1 MKTNLK
7 RAAAVVTTAAVIF
20 TEGAAFPSATVL
32 ANTSDAGI
40 YSQMT
45 KEEVENIKKL
55 TEAEYAGYAKS
66 DAGVL
71 LIDKVTE
78 QSDYTKAYLQEDS
91 VIRYIGTDGTMQNVS
106 NKDADGN
113 VLFDVIYRQ
122 NTSQPGLFLVEKGG
136 KQGYIDGNGTYS
148 EISAQERTTETVSA
162 TQGEQETETLE
173 PIVAEIVAGADS
185 YNYDSEKKIVLVYDE
200 VEINGKKQAKLNG
213 VYDCSGETAVQLTID
228 AGDLYETTYVECRNG
243 TGFVTG
249 HGLYDGSNY
258 YVLKKDGTLVSVPVT
273 SGSIYWGTEV
283 TWTTVVGKWL
293 ETDLYYLESYV
304 YANHNYSYDLF
315 DSNGNYVDSVK
326 DCTVDYKGYSVP
338 WEPYVNQNTYAINDY
353 GYAAIRFLDNT
364 VLYGLNGV
372 KQSDLYIVNS
382 VLSLSGNGLAVYM
395 ENSKFGC
402 ASIRDISKDAA
413 ISYENVYAHYTG
425 NVDGAFGTM
434 WLDDGTM
441 ARSKEAYD
449 KEANQWYWLDADGI
463 RARDKFVFI
472 PDGKDRVSG
481 KWVYYDN
488 HGYMV
493 KGAIKMGESEYMFD
507 EITGEALHLKWAEI
521 DGTSYWYEN
530 GIKQGT
536 QGRGKEIY
544 DSESDAWYWLDA
556 VDNGKKAVSKDVYQ
570 ESNGG
575 KWVRYDAEGHMVK
588 GWNTNANGTYYF
600 DRTTG
605 AMQKGNVTIEGKDY
619 CFDTVTGIME

>member
-1 MKTNLK
+1 M
-7 RAAAVVTTAAVIF
+7 
-20 TEGAAFPSATVL
+20 
-32 ANTSDAGI
+32 
-40 YSQMT
+40 
-45 KEEVENIKKL
+45 
-55 TEAEYAGYAKS
+55 
-66 DAGVL
+66 
-71 LIDKVTE
+71 
-78 QSDYTKAYLQEDS
+78 
-91 VIRYIGTDGTMQNVS
+91 
-106 NKDADGN
+106 
-113 VLFDVIYRQ
+113 
-122 NTSQPGLFLVEKGG
+122 
-136 KQGYIDGNGTYS
+136 
-148 EISAQERTTETVSA
+148 
-162 TQGEQETETLE
+162 
-173 PIVAEIVAGADS
+173 
-185 YNYDSEKKIVLVYDE
+185 
-200 VEINGKKQAKLNG
+200 
-213 VYDCSGETAVQLTID
+213 
-228 AGDLYETTYVECRNG
+228 
-243 TGFVTG
+243 
-249 HGLYDGSNY
+249 
-258 YVLKKDGTLVSVPVT
+258 SVPVT

-338 WEPYVNQNTYAINDY
+338 WEPYVNQNTYVINDY

-364 VLYGLNGV
+364 CLYGLNGV

-382 VLSLSGNGLAVYM
+382 VLSSSGNGLAVYM

-441 ARSKEAYD
+441 ARSKEA
-449 KEANQWYWLDADGI
+449 NQWYWLDADGI

-493 KGAIKMGESEYMFD
+493 KGATKMGESEYMFD
-507 EITGEALHLKWAEI
+507 EI
-521 DGTSYWYEN
+521 
-530 GIKQGT
+530 
-536 QGRGKEIY
+536 
-544 DSESDAWYWLDA
+544 
-556 VDNGKKAVSKDVYQ
+556 
-570 ESNGG
+570 
-575 KWVRYDAEGHMVK
+575 
-588 GWNTNANGTYYF
+588 
-600 DRTTG
+600 TG

-619 CFDTVTGIME
+619 YFDTVTGIME